1 MVKPR
6 DNQTI
11 RISYNRAYR
20 SPSVI
25 NNFLDV
31 TIAEPINLGAF
42 SPALAGR
49 IYPLPVRSVGNE
61 DLEEQLLD
69 AFEVG
74 YTGVVRGRIDS
85 VRLCLRQS
93 DARTTFS
100 SPKCAQRAIR
110 RPIRRPVGRC
120 RPAVIAL
127 VPGGSFPALFTYLN
141 FGKVTQKGL
150 ELGVDSAVNNHVNA
164 FVNYSFQG
172 EPEPEGF
179 DLSEL
184 NLPPTHRF
192 NVGVS
197 FSSSRFLGNLSVSY
211 TDDAFWQDVLD
222 DRYHGT
228 TDAYTLVNGGF
239 GVRWFNNQL
248 TTSIKVV
255 NLANEEVQQ
264 HVFGDVLK
272 RQVVGEV
279 RVSF

>member
-1 MVKPR
+1 M
-6 DNQTI
+6 
-11 RISYNRAYR
+11 
-20 SPSVI
+20 
-25 NNFLDV
+25 
-31 TIAEPINLGAF
+31 
-42 SPALAGR
+42 
-49 IYPLPVRSVGNE
+49 
-61 DLEEQLLD
+61 
-69 AFEVG
+69 
-74 YTGVVRGRIDS
+74 
-85 VRLCLRQS
+85 
-93 DARTTFS
+93 
-100 SPKCAQRAIR
+100 
-110 RPIRRPVGRC
+110 
-120 RPAVIAL
+120 
-127 VPGGSFPALFTYLN
+127 
-141 FGKVTQKGL
+141 
-150 ELGVDSAVNNHVNA
+150 
-164 FVNYSFQG
+164 NYSFQG

-222 DRYHGT
+222 DWYHGT

>member
-1 MVKPR
+1 
-6 DNQTI
+6 
-11 RISYNRAYR
+11 
-20 SPSVI
+20 VI

-31 TIAEPINLGAF
+31 TISEPINLGAF

-49 IYPLPVRSVGNE
+49 IYLLPVRSVGNE

-74 YTGVVRGRIDS
+74 YTGVVRGRTTLSAAFYVNRTQNDILFTE
-85 VRLCLRQS
+85 VRS
-93 DARTTFS
+93 ARYTPTN
-100 SPKCAQRAIR
+100 P
-110 RPIRRPVGRC
+110 PPGWPLP
-120 RPAVIAL
+120 PAVIGL
-127 VPGGSFPALFTYLN
+127 VPGGSFPALFTYMN
-141 FGKVTQKGL
+141 FGRVTQKGL
-150 ELGVDSAVNNHVNA
+150 ELGVDSAINTNVSA
-164 FVNYSFQG
+164 FANYSFQA
-172 EPEPEGF
+172 EPEPDGF

-197 FSSSRFLGNLSVSY
+197 YNSRRLLGNLSVSY

-239 GVRWFNNQL
+239 GVRWLNERL
-248 TTSIKVV
+248 TTSVKIV
-255 NLANEEVQQ
+255 NLANQEVQQ

-279 RVSF
+279 KVEF